1 MIGGSFEGSV
11 ISTESNHHVC
21 ESTIQRRAHL
31 PRPPPP
37 PGSTGPACP
46 PSVSRGPPTCSP
58 KGVVAVS
65 DGEGARQ
72 AKRGSLRPVMRVPKS
87 PTQRLRTWRRRH
99 DHAAPAL
106 PGRGGRTNDAT
117 NAVVPNKGRTRRSG
131 ISVLLAAAAAGRSKR
146 HRRRLLQLPRPPAGD
161 GVLMM
166 TSSRGGGLPPAAFR
180 TTIAS

>member
-1 MIGGSFEGSV
+1 MV
-11 ISTESNHHVC
+11 V
-21 ESTIQRRAHL
+21 R
-31 PRPPPP
+31 
-37 PGSTGPACP
+37 
-46 PSVSRGPPTCSP
+46 SRGRSSRPNPTTMCVNRPSNVGLIYLVHRLP
-58 KGVVAVS
+58 QAPLGQHVLLRCRAGHQRALLRGLVAVS

-72 AKRGSLRPVMRVPKS
+72 AERGSLRPVMRVQKY

-117 NAVVPNKGRTRRSG
+117 NAVVPSKGRTRRSG

-161 GVLMM
+161 GVPMM